1 VRSLTGAGARVS
13 FTSLLAVG
21 VFGSVLALTGC
32 PYYGVPPGT
41 VIAAPASFDRSFAA
55 ASGAMQDEGL
65 SITTQDPASGTIIG
79 ALGGDVV
86 TTSVRQQADGSV
98 VVQFDSKPARDPAL
112 LDRISR
118 SYDRRMGR

>member
-1 VRSLTGAGARVS
+1 VRSKTGPGACVRS
-13 FTSLLAVG
+13 MRILLIS
-21 VFGSVLALTGC
+21 VFGTVLPLTGC
-32 PYYGVPPGT
+32 AYYAVPPGT
-41 VIAAPASFDRSFAA
+41 VIAAPASFERSFAA
-55 ASGAMQDEGL
+55 ASGAMQEEGL
-65 SITTQDPASGTIIG
+65 SITTQDPASGTIVG

-98 VVQFDSKPARDPAL
+98 VVQFASKPVRDPAL

>member
-1 VRSLTGAGARVS
+1 M
-13 FTSLLAVG
+13 SLLLICAV
-21 VFGSVLALTGC
+21 GSVLPLAGC
-32 PYYGVPPGT
+32 TYYGVPPGT
-41 VIAAPASFDRSFAA
+41 VVAAPASFDRSFAA
-55 ASGAMQDEGL
+55 AAGAMRDEGL

-79 ALGGDVV
+79 ALDGDVV

-112 LDRISR
+112 LDRISH